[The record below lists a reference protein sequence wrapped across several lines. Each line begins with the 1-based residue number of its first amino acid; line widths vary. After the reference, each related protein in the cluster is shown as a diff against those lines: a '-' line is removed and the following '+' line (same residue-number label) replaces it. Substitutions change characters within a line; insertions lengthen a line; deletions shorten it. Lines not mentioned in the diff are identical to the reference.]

1 MNKSRVATY
10 RQHQMKKLSD
20 ASKKNA
26 ESLEKLAKAN
36 RPTVEKAQRASNT
49 AENSAN
55 VTEQERQ
62 KIITDAI
69 AATYKEIHSI
79 QEANDMNRLLRKAV
93 KLVQSHG

>member
-1 MNKSRVATY
+1 M
-10 RQHQMKKLSD
+10 
-20 ASKKNA
+20 
-26 ESLEKLAKAN
+26 EKLAKAEA
-36 RPTVEKAQRASNT
+36 TVEKAQRASNT
-49 AENSAN
+49 AKKSAN

-93 KLVQSHG
+93 KLVRDTDEEYIQTIGRLNSTSRG